1 MSRWPAFVAAPLA
14 VVAPAAL
21 ATVYLSAEQAQRAM
35 FPGAVLSAIKGDFVK
50 ARIWSVS
57 GGGWFI
63 VDEVLGKHEFITYAV
78 GLNADGSV
86 RGVEILVYLES
97 HGGEIRNADWRRQFI
112 GKTAASHLRLDDD
125 IRNISGATL
134 SCRHVT
140 DGIKRLLA
148 LHEAALKQR

>member
-1 MSRWPAFVAAPLA
+1 MSRWPAFLAAPLA

-21 ATVYLSAEQAQRAM
+21 ATVYLSAEQAQQAM
-35 FPGAVLSAIKGDFVK
+35 FPGAVLTAVEGDFSK

-78 GLNADGSV
+78 GLDADGSV

-97 HGGEIRNADWRRQFI
+97 HGGEIRNAEWRRQFI
-112 GKTAASHLRLDDD
+112 GKTAAAPLRLDHD

-140 DGIKRLLA
+140 DGIQRLLA
-148 LHEAALKQR
+148 LHETILKRH